1 MKKNQIKYQII
12 QKVLQ
17 MKNEFLIVKNI
28 KEFIVSLDNFLNNYP
43 RKEYELRNRLVNT
56 SYDLLELVY
65 QSNYKKDFNFNI
77 ILSKISMLDFYLELS
92 FKKKIINEKRVM
104 NMSNRLLVIR
114 KMIYKWYES

>member
-1 MKKNQIKYQII
+1 
-12 QKVLQ
+12 

-28 KEFIVSLDNFLNNYP
+28 KEFILSLDNFLNNYP

-65 QSNYKKDFNFNI
+65 RSNYKKDYLDRIFS
-77 ILSKISMLDFYLELS
+77 LISMLDFYLELS

-104 NMSNRLLVIR
+104 NMSNKLLIIN
-114 KMIYKWYES
+114 KMVYKWYES

>member
-1 MKKNQIKYQII
+1 
-12 QKVLQ
+12 

-65 QSNYKKDFNFNI
+65 RSNYKKDYLDRI
-77 ILSKISMLDFYLELS
+77 SSLISMLDFYLELS

-104 NMSNRLLVIR
+104 NMSNKLLIIN
-114 KMIYKWYES
+114 KMVYKWYES

>member
-1 MKKNQIKYQII
+1 
-12 QKVLQ
+12 

-65 QSNYKKDFNFNI
+65 ISNYKKDYLDRI
-77 ILSKISMLDFYLELS
+77 SSLISMLDFYLELS

-104 NMSNRLLVIR
+104 NMSNKLLIIN
-114 KMIYKWYES
+114 KMVYKWYES

>member
-1 MKKNQIKYQII
+1 
-12 QKVLQ
+12 

-43 RKEYELRNRLVNT
+43 RKEYELRNLLVNT

-65 QSNYKKDFNFNI
+65 RINYKKDSNFNI

>member
-1 MKKNQIKYQII
+1 
-12 QKVLQ
+12 

-28 KEFIVSLDNFLNNYP
+28 KEFIVSLDNFLSNYP

-65 QSNYKKDFNFNI
+65 QSNYKKNSNFNI
-77 ILSKISMLDFYLELS
+77 ILSKISMLNFYLELS

>member
-1 MKKNQIKYQII
+1 
-12 QKVLQ
+12 

-65 QSNYKKDFNFNI
+65 RSNYKKDYLDRI
-77 ILSKISMLDFYLELS
+77 SSLISMLDFYLELS
-92 FKKKIINEKRVM
+92 FKKKIIN
-104 NMSNRLLVIR
+104 
-114 KMIYKWYES
+114 Y

>member
-1 MKKNQIKYQII
+1 
-12 QKVLQ
+12 

-65 QSNYKKDFNFNI
+65 RSNYKKDYLDRI
-77 ILSKISMLDFYLELS
+77 SSLISMLDFYLELS

-104 NMSNRLLVIR
+104 NLSNKLLIIN
-114 KMIYKWYES
+114 KMVYKWYES

>member
-1 MKKNQIKYQII
+1 
-12 QKVLQ
+12 

-65 QSNYKKDFNFNI
+65 RSNYKKDYLDRI
-77 ILSKISMLDFYLELS
+77 SSLISMLDFYLELS

>member
-77 ILSKISMLDFYLELS
+77 ILSKISMLDFY
-92 FKKKIINEKRVM
+92 FTIY
-104 NMSNRLLVIR
+104 IR
-114 KMIYKWYES
+114 S

>member
-1 MKKNQIKYQII
+1 
-12 QKVLQ
+12 

-28 KEFIVSLDNFLNNYP
+28 KEFILSLDNFLNNYP
-43 RKEYELRNRLVNT
+43 RKEYELRNLLVNT

-65 QSNYKKDFNFNI
+65 RINYKKDSNFNI

>member
-1 MKKNQIKYQII
+1 
-12 QKVLQ
+12 

-65 QSNYKKDFNFNI
+65 RSNYKKDYLDRIFS
-77 ILSKISMLDFYLELS
+77 LISMLDFYLELS

-104 NMSNRLLVIR
+104 NMSNKLLIVN
-114 KMIYKWYES
+114 KMVYKWYES

>member
-1 MKKNQIKYQII
+1 
-12 QKVLQ
+12 

-28 KEFIVSLDNFLNNYP
+28 KEFIVSLDKFLNNYP

-65 QSNYKKDFNFNI
+65 RSNYKKDYLDRI
-77 ILSKISMLDFYLELS
+77 SSLISMLDFYLELS

-104 NMSNRLLVIR
+104 NMSNKLLIIN
-114 KMIYKWYES
+114 KMVYKWYES

>member
-1 MKKNQIKYQII
+1 
-12 QKVLQ
+12 

-65 QSNYKKDFNFNI
+65 RSNYKKDYLDRI
-77 ILSKISMLDFYLELS
+77 SSLISMIDFYLELS

-104 NMSNRLLVIR
+104 NMSNKLLIIN
-114 KMIYKWYES
+114 KMVYKWYES